1 LFPRESLSGDVEKPS
16 AGCRPEAY
24 RWLSLLRGGEDGM
37 QTRSFIGMDVHKH
50 LFISIAVAAKGGT
63 ALSASWE

>member
-1 LFPRESLSGDVEKPS
+1 
-16 AGCRPEAY
+16 
-24 RWLSLLRGGEDGM
+24 M

>member
-1 LFPRESLSGDVEKPS
+1 
-16 AGCRPEAY
+16 
-24 RWLSLLRGGEDGM
+24 M

-50 LFISIAVAAKGGT
+50 LFISIAEKGGT